1 MWIGCGM
8 RTLGVSD
15 TGGAA
20 VVGLGFGQDPVAGG
34 VDHLHAFSGHHVVH
48 HVSAGRQTWSHGL
61 SFNVRY
67 HILVPYRGFAV
78 LGLPLPSSLS
88 TAGMHMPILAQI
100 LPKIVTIGTYKLVG
114 ILVVHS
120 LTWWSRGF
128 FGVSGV
134 KAVRGDGG
142 AKDLVLGDESQH
154 SSLGQ

>member
-1 MWIGCGM
+1 M

-48 HVSAGRQTWSHGL
+48 HVSAGGQTWSHGL
-61 SFNVRY
+61 SFNMQCHV
-67 HILVPYRGFAV
+67 LVPYRGFAV
-78 LGLPLPSSLS
+78 LGLPLPPSLS
-88 TAGMHMPILAQI
+88 TAGMHVPIVAQI
-100 LPKIVTIGTYKLVG
+100 LPKIVTVGTYKLVG
-114 ILVVHS
+114 VLVVHS
-120 LTWWSRGF
+120 LTWRSGRF

-134 KAVRGDGG
+134 KAVGGNSG

>member
-78 LGLPLPSSLS
+78 LGCPCHLLSAQLECICPSS
-88 TAGMHMPILAQI
+88 
-100 LPKIVTIGTYKLVG
+100 PKF
-114 ILVVHS
+114 S
-120 LTWWSRGF
+120 PR
-128 FGVSGV
+128 
-134 KAVRGDGG
+134 
-142 AKDLVLGDESQH
+142 
-154 SSLGQ
+154 